1 MQVNELMT
9 RDAVCTHPDATLQ
22 EAALRMKTL
31 DVGSL
36 PVCDNDHLVGV
47 LTDRDIAIRSV
58 SEGHDPR
65 KDRVRDAMTPEVV
78 YCFEDNDISEAA
90 RLMGVRSVLCG
101 LTPEVVMTLQAM
113 DIELTEIETVGTIE
127 EALEGAGI
135 RHTTRASR
143 DYDLDEFFGDKR

>member
-1 MQVNELMT
+1 MSDDRTTIPVLKIWDQLLVALQGDVSDRQADDLSHSVLSRI
-9 RDAVCTHPDATLQ
+9 RDV
-22 EAALRMKTL
+22 
-31 DVGSL
+31 DVSGL
-36 PVCDNDHLVGV
+36 IIDVTGV
-47 LTDRDIAIRSV
+47 LTLDSHLCAVLARLAAS
-58 SEGHDPR
+58 
-65 KDRVRDAMTPEVV
+65 
-78 YCFEDNDISEAA
+78 A

>member
-1 MQVNELMT
+1 MSDDRTTIPVLKIWDQLLVALQGDVSDRQADDLSHSVLSRI
-9 RDAVCTHPDATLQ
+9 RDV
-22 EAALRMKTL
+22 
-31 DVGSL
+31 DVSGL
-36 PVCDNDHLVGV
+36 IIDVTGV
-47 LTDRDIAIRSV
+47 LTLDSHLCAVLARLAAS
-58 SEGHDPR
+58 
-65 KDRVRDAMTPEVV
+65 
-78 YCFEDNDISEAA
+78 A

-135 RHTTRASR
+135 RHTSQAAR

>member
-1 MQVNELMT
+1 MSDDRTTIPVLKIWDQLLVALQGDVSDRQADDLSHSVLGRI
-9 RDAVCTHPDATLQ
+9 RDV
-22 EAALRMKTL
+22 
-31 DVGSL
+31 DVSGL
-36 PVCDNDHLVGV
+36 IIDVTGV
-47 LTDRDIAIRSV
+47 LTLDSHLCAVLARLAAS
-58 SEGHDPR
+58 
-65 KDRVRDAMTPEVV
+65 
-78 YCFEDNDISEAA
+78 A

-135 RHTTRASR
+135 RHTSHAAR